1 MNENSYI
8 SDEEFIPFL
17 RSLGVETYNKSF
29 EWLLSDPDYAGVL
42 GWIYNNLDQNNAL
55 TAREECRYSE
65 LEKQGKVLSSEDLE
79 ASLHNIQN
87 EFKGLCL
94 PGDQDG
100 LADVRLDIS
109 LQKQRL
115 EMLNKH
121 DEILKELIQE
131 NQATNQELTMELSK
145 LYAAQQQEAEDE
157 ASLGEECVKLAQHVE
172 VITSDIVDTVAGALN
187 VYGSCAGD
195 KEASKRFVTYGPF
208 DSYQQTK
215 ELFKSHVDLF
225 TLLKFDSKHSD
236 GLDSEAKLAVIEA
249 KSMEDRLSGA
259 IAAYIESKADL
270 SGEQAKL
277 ALITNYNGGHS
288 SPYTTQAPHKCA
300 IQLLEQEESILEQQ
314 IQNAIQRFV
323 DRRTS
328 LTVDSIAKSTLLVR
342 EQIYKDLT
350 FLKDVIN
357 EAAAIDR
364 LLYNALQHE
373 LYSAQ
378 ELLCFASHLRGYL
391 LQEADSV
398 SERIKSMD
406 DICMAQDQ
414 AENKLQNSDIVLKSL
429 FSILNAEP
437 VSDPLL
443 PIKLYNDI
451 RRNIGQMNEE
461 ILYGYK
467 MKEAAIE
474 EIKNQAEPL
483 HKLIW
488 DGCTKRPSCHKRS
501 VSSLKHA
508 LTQETA
514 GVEAR
519 VLKISESFNTVKN
532 GDKNNLRKLWQWFLT
547 DPTKLLA
554 AIRHVRN

>member
-1 MNENSYI
+1 MNEHNHI

-42 GWIYNNLDQNNAL
+42 GWIYDNLDQNNAL

-65 LEKQGKVLSSEDLE
+65 LEKQGKVLSPEDLQV
-79 ASLHNIQN
+79 SLHHVQN

-100 LADVRLDIS
+100 LEDVRLDIS
-109 LQKQRL
+109 IQKQRL
-115 EMLNKH
+115 EMLNKQE
-121 DEILKELIQE
+121 DILKELIQE

-145 LYAAQQQEAEDE
+145 LYAAEQQEVEDE
-157 ASLGEECVKLAQHVE
+157 ASHGEECVKLAQHVE
-172 VITSDIVDTVAGALN
+172 VLTSDIVDTVAGALN

-195 KEASKRFVTYGPF
+195 KEASKRFFTYGPF

-215 ELFKSHVDLF
+215 ELFKSHVDMF
-225 TLLKFDSKHSD
+225 TMLKFDSKLND
-236 GLDSEAKLAVIEA
+236 GLDNEARLAVLEA
-249 KSMEDRLSGA
+249 RNMEDRLSGA

-270 SGEQAKL
+270 SGELEKL
-277 ALITNYNGGHS
+277 ALITNYSGGHS
-288 SPYTTQAPHKCA
+288 SPYTTQASHKCA
-300 IQLLEQEESILEQQ
+300 IQLLEQEESILGQQ
-314 IQNAIQRFV
+314 IHNAIQRFV

-350 FLKDVIN
+350 FLKDITN
-357 EAAAIDR
+357 EAAAVDR

-373 LYSAQ
+373 LYSTQ
-378 ELLCFASHLRGYL
+378 ELLCFASHLRMYL
-391 LQEADSV
+391 LQETDSV

-406 DICMAQDQ
+406 NICMEQDQ
-414 AENKLQNSDIVLKSL
+414 AENNLQNSDVVLESL

-451 RRNIGQMNEE
+451 RRNIQQANDE
-461 ILYGYK
+461 ILYGYRI
-467 MKEAAIE
+467 KEAAIE
-474 EIKNQAEPL
+474 EIKDQAKPL
-483 HKLIW
+483 HKFVW
-488 DGCTKRPSCHKRS
+488 DGCTKRPNCHNRS
-501 VSSLKHA
+501 VSSLRHA
-508 LTQETA
+508 LTHETA
-514 GVEAR
+514 GVDAR
-519 VLKISESFNTVKN
+519 VLQISESFNTVKN